1 MKLET
6 LYRKAVEIGIENDLR
21 GKDEIRKIL
30 DEEKERSRKLSA
42 EESEFYDRD
51 RLFNPF
57 SDTRILCGDPRTEVR
72 RAVAGIDMEAP
83 EILLAYL
90 LNRDR
95 GENIDLIIAH
105 HPEGHALA
113 RLSDVMRLQADLL
126 AGCGVTTSVAE
137 LLLEKRIG
145 EVERRL
151 LPVNHQR
158 AVDAARKLGM
168 PMMCV
173 HTPADNCVTSYLK
186 NLFEDRKPHRLKDL
200 IGLLRDIPEYR
211 KSSRLSVPPKIVNGS
226 EDGKCGKI
234 FVDMTGGTEGS
245 KEIFEKQAAAGIST
259 IVGMHFSEEAL
270 DNAKK
275 ANLYAVIAG
284 HVSSDTLGLNLLFDR
299 LEADGPVDVIGVSGF
314 ERVRRTAG

>member
-21 GKDEIRKIL
+21 GKDEIRRIL
-30 DEEKERSRKLSA
+30 DEEKEKSRKLST
-42 EESEFYDRD
+42 EEFEFYDRD

-57 SDTRILCGDPRTEVR
+57 SDTRILCGDPQTEVR
-72 RAVAGIDMEAP
+72 RAMVGIDMEAP

-113 RLSDVMRLQADLL
+113 RLYDVMRLQADLL
-126 AGCGVTTSVAE
+126 AGYGVATSVAE

-158 AVDAARKLGM
+158 AVDAARTLGM

-173 HTPADNCVTSYLK
+173 HTPADNCVTGYLK

-200 IGLLRDIPEYR
+200 IDLLKDIPEYR

-226 EDGKCGKI
+226 EEGKCGKI

-284 HVSSDTLGLNLLFDR
+284 HVSSDALGLNLLFDR
-299 LEADGPVDVIGVSGF
+299 LEAEGPVDFIGVSGF
-314 ERVRRTAG
+314 ERIRRTAG